1 MVRNGYIFLK
11 ILVESTHQITNLE
24 QSKF

>member
-1 MVRNGYIFLK
+1 MVRKGYIFLK